1 MPSVYRK
8 AGLLAPA
15 QAFSIKLSASMHTG
29 HFTMLSW
36 CQGGLMSVGAED
48 RRRAFLAVESG
59 LEGLSTQALRS
70 RLLPSNVNVERTYE
84 SFSNM
89 SWHPLTSLASINSIR
104 STMNVLRR
112 SSSASVAGVSRTLDT
127 TTNANCTP
135 PLRGGAHL

>member
-1 MPSVYRK
+1 MPSVCRK
-8 AGLLAPA
+8 AGLY
-15 QAFSIKLSASMHTG
+15 SASSTSQHQA
-29 HFTMLSW
+29 LSINAYRPLH
-36 CQGGLMSVGAED
+36 GVELISGRLVSVGAED

-89 SWHPLTSLASINSIR
+89 SWHSLTSLASINSIR
-104 STMNVLRR
+104 STMNVLRL

-135 PLRGGAHL
+135 PLRGSANL